1 MLLIQL
7 WLNILIKVCQ
17 TCFESQFMKGF
28 VMSGLRTCVVV
39 LCGAMANV
47 AVASPK
53 IEARG
58 ELGKL
63 IGGGV
68 GGFVG
73 DKIGGAIG
81 VPGGPWGTVFGAGIG
96 GGIGAY
102 FGAEIG
108 DRIEDFIRGVDREPQ
123 TREPQAPREPI
134 RDFYDYGYS
143 FGHAW

>member
-1 MLLIQL
+1 
-7 WLNILIKVCQ
+7 
-17 TCFESQFMKGF
+17 
-28 VMSGLRTCVVV
+28 MSGLRTCVVV

-47 AVASPK
+47 AIASPK

-73 DKIGGAIG
+73 DKMGGFVGSAIGGYIG
-81 VPGGPWGTVFGAGIG
+81 SEV
-96 GGIGAY
+96 
-102 FGAEIG
+102 G
-108 DRIEDFIRGVDREPQ
+108 DRVEDYIRGVDREPQ
-123 TREPQAPREPI
+123 TKEPQAPREPI
-134 RDFYDYGYS
+134 RDLYDYGYS

>member
-1 MLLIQL
+1 
-7 WLNILIKVCQ
+7 
-17 TCFESQFMKGF
+17 
-28 VMSGLRTCVVV
+28 MSGLKTFSCVVV
-39 LCGAMANV
+39 LCGAMVNMAI
-47 AVASPK
+47 AGPR

-58 ELGKL
+58 ELGKF

-73 DKIGGAIG
+73 DKMGGFVGGAIG
-81 VPGGPWGTVFGAGIG
+81 GYIG
-96 GGIGAY
+96 S
-102 FGAEIG
+102 EVG
-108 DRIEDFIRGVDREPQ
+108 DRVEDFIRGVDRESQ

>member
-1 MLLIQL
+1 M
-7 WLNILIKVCQ
+7 N
-17 TCFESQFMKGF
+17 
-28 VMSGLRTCVVV
+28 GLKTFSCIVV

-47 AVASPK
+47 AIAGPR

-58 ELGKL
+58 ELGKF

-68 GGFVG
+68 GSFVG
-73 DKIGGAIG
+73 DKMGGFVGGAIG
-81 VPGGPWGTVFGAGIG
+81 GYIG
-96 GGIGAY
+96 S
-102 FGAEIG
+102 EVG
-108 DRIEDFIRGVDREPQ
+108 DRVEDFIRGVDREPQ

>member
-1 MLLIQL
+1 
-7 WLNILIKVCQ
+7 
-17 TCFESQFMKGF
+17 
-28 VMSGLRTCVVV
+28 MSGLKAFSCVVV
-39 LCGAMANV
+39 LCGAMVNA
-47 AVASPK
+47 AIAGPK

-73 DKIGGAIG
+73 DKMGGFLGSTAGGYIGSE
-81 VPGGPWGTVFGAGIG
+81 V
-96 GGIGAY
+96 
-102 FGAEIG
+102 G
-108 DRIEDFIRGVDREPQ
+108 DRVEDYIRGVDREPQ

>member
-1 MLLIQL
+1 
-7 WLNILIKVCQ
+7 
-17 TCFESQFMKGF
+17 
-28 VMSGLRTCVVV
+28 MSGLKAFSCVVV

-47 AVASPK
+47 AVAGPK

-58 ELGKL
+58 ELGKF

-73 DKIGGAIG
+73 DKMGGLVGGAIG
-81 VPGGPWGTVFGAGIG
+81 GYIG
-96 GGIGAY
+96 S
-102 FGAEIG
+102 EVG
-108 DRIEDFIRGVDREPQ
+108 DRVEDFIRGVDREPQ

>member
-1 MLLIQL
+1 M
-7 WLNILIKVCQ
+7 N
-17 TCFESQFMKGF
+17 
-28 VMSGLRTCVVV
+28 GLRTFSCVVV
-39 LCGAMANV
+39 SCGAMANV
-47 AVASPK
+47 AIASPK

-81 VPGGPWGTVFGAGIG
+81 VPGGPVGIGLWKFVGGTVGGYIG
-96 GGIGAY
+96 S
-102 FGAEIG
+102 EIG
-108 DRIEDFIRGVDREPQ
+108 DRVEDYIRGVDREPQ
-123 TREPQAPREPI
+123 TKEPQTPREPI
-134 RDFYDYGYS
+134 RDLYDYGYS

>member
-1 MLLIQL
+1 
-7 WLNILIKVCQ
+7 
-17 TCFESQFMKGF
+17 
-28 VMSGLRTCVVV
+28 MSGLKAFSCVVV

-73 DKIGGAIG
+73 DKVGGFVGGAIG
-81 VPGGPWGTVFGAGIG
+81 GYIG
-96 GGIGAY
+96 S
-102 FGAEIG
+102 EVG
-108 DRIEDFIRGVDREPQ
+108 DRVEDYIRGVDREPQ
-123 TREPQAPREPI
+123 TKEPQAPREPI

>member
-1 MLLIQL
+1 
-7 WLNILIKVCQ
+7 
-17 TCFESQFMKGF
+17 
-28 VMSGLRTCVVV
+28 MSGLRTFSCVVV

-47 AVASPK
+47 AIASPK

-73 DKIGGAIG
+73 DKMGGFVGGAIG
-81 VPGGPWGTVFGAGIG
+81 GYIG
-96 GGIGAY
+96 S
-102 FGAEIG
+102 EVG
-108 DRIEDFIRGVDREPQ
+108 DRVEDYIRGVDREPQ
-123 TREPQAPREPI
+123 TKEPQAPREPI

>member
-1 MLLIQL
+1 
-7 WLNILIKVCQ
+7 
-17 TCFESQFMKGF
+17 MKGF
-28 VMSGLRTCVVV
+28 VMSRLKTFSCVVV
-39 LCGAMANV
+39 LCGAMANM
-47 AVASPK
+47 AIAGPR

-58 ELGKL
+58 ELGKF

-73 DKIGGAIG
+73 DKMGGFVGGAIG
-81 VPGGPWGTVFGAGIG
+81 GYIG
-96 GGIGAY
+96 S
-102 FGAEIG
+102 EVG
-108 DRIEDFIRGVDREPQ
+108 DRVEDFIRGVDREPQ

>member
-1 MLLIQL
+1 
-7 WLNILIKVCQ
+7 
-17 TCFESQFMKGF
+17 MKEF
-28 VMSGLRTCVVV
+28 VMSGLRTFSCVVV
-39 LCGAMANV
+39 LCGAMAN
-47 AVASPK
+47 AAIASPK

-81 VPGGPWGTVFGAGIG
+81 APGGPVGIGLGKFVGGTVGEYIG
-96 GGIGAY
+96 S
-102 FGAEIG
+102 EIG
-108 DRIEDFIRGVDREPQ
+108 DRVEDYIRGVDREPQ
-123 TREPQAPREPI
+123 TKEPQTPREPI
-134 RDFYDYGYS
+134 RDLYDYGYS

>member
-1 MLLIQL
+1 
-7 WLNILIKVCQ
+7 
-17 TCFESQFMKGF
+17 
-28 VMSGLRTCVVV
+28 MSGLRTFSCVVV
-39 LCGAMANV
+39 LCNAMANV
-47 AVASPK
+47 AIASPK

-102 FGAEIG
+102 SGAEIG
-108 DRIEDFIRGVDREPQ
+108 DRVEDYIRGVDREPQ

>member
-1 MLLIQL
+1 
-7 WLNILIKVCQ
+7 
-17 TCFESQFMKGF
+17 
-28 VMSGLRTCVVV
+28 MSGLKTFSCVVV

-47 AVASPK
+47 AIAGPK

-73 DKIGGAIG
+73 DKMGGFVGGAIG
-81 VPGGPWGTVFGAGIG
+81 EYIG
-96 GGIGAY
+96 S
-102 FGAEIG
+102 EVG
-108 DRIEDFIRGVDREPQ
+108 DRVEDYIRGVDREPQ

>member
-1 MLLIQL
+1 
-7 WLNILIKVCQ
+7 
-17 TCFESQFMKGF
+17 MKGF
-28 VMSGLRTCVVV
+28 VMSGLRTFSCVVV

-47 AVASPK
+47 AIASPK

-58 ELGKL
+58 ELGKF

-73 DKIGGAIG
+73 DKMGGFVGGAIG
-81 VPGGPWGTVFGAGIG
+81 GYIG
-96 GGIGAY
+96 S
-102 FGAEIG
+102 EVG
-108 DRIEDFIRGVDREPQ
+108 DRVEDYIRGVDREHQ
-123 TREPQAPREPI
+123 TKEPQAPREPI

>member
-1 MLLIQL
+1 
-7 WLNILIKVCQ
+7 
-17 TCFESQFMKGF
+17 MKGF
-28 VMSGLRTCVVV
+28 VMSGLRTFSCVVV

-47 AVASPK
+47 AIASPK

-58 ELGKL
+58 QLGRD

-68 GGFVG
+68 GAGM
-73 DKIGGAIG
+73 GGAMGGMIG
-81 VPGGPWGTVFGAGIG
+81 ALGGPWGTVFGAGIG

-102 FGAEIG
+102 SGAEVG
-108 DRIEDFIRGVDREPQ
+108 DRVEDYIRGVDREPQ
-123 TREPQAPREPI
+123 TKEPQAPREPI

>member
-1 MLLIQL
+1 
-7 WLNILIKVCQ
+7 
-17 TCFESQFMKGF
+17 MKGF
-28 VMSGLRTCVVV
+28 VMSGLKAFSCVVV

-47 AVASPK
+47 AIAGPK

-58 ELGKL
+58 ELGKF

-73 DKIGGAIG
+73 DKMGGFVGSAIGGYIG
-81 VPGGPWGTVFGAGIG
+81 SEV
-96 GGIGAY
+96 
-102 FGAEIG
+102 G
-108 DRIEDFIRGVDREPQ
+108 DRVEDFIRGVDREPQ
-123 TREPQAPREPI
+123 TKEPQAPREPI

>member
-1 MLLIQL
+1 
-7 WLNILIKVCQ
+7 
-17 TCFESQFMKGF
+17 MKGF
-28 VMSGLRTCVVV
+28 VMSRLRTFSYIVV

-47 AVASPK
+47 AIAGPR

-58 ELGKL
+58 ELGKF

-73 DKIGGAIG
+73 DKMGGFVGGAIG
-81 VPGGPWGTVFGAGIG
+81 GYIG
-96 GGIGAY
+96 S
-102 FGAEIG
+102 EVG
-108 DRIEDFIRGVDREPQ
+108 DRVEDFIRGVDREPQ